1 MARKCAGRESARLC
15 RAGDRR
21 PPGLRGWGA
30 GRRAESDER
39 LARSLRRGTVETA
52 GRVGWAAIGAA
63 GAAGRDFR
71 ASGGTPRGADADED
85 GGIACRAETG
95 EGGRAC
101 RRGLL
106 VLTLVLAGAAA
117 TAQPL
122 VSPADEAA
130 LRGLLP
136 DADRFE
142 LHDRGPRHFRAFAA
156 PEAGAAPRL
165 IGLAFFTTDLAPRIY
180 AYKGR
185 ITSLVAMDPG
195 GRLIG
200 VRVVH
205 HYEPFGYFS
214 IDLPGFAPQF
224 AGKSILEPLEVGG
237 DIDAV
242 SRATITMEA
251 ATRAIRQGARQLA
264 RDFLAEQSADR

>member
-1 MARKCAGRESARLC
+1 MAFTCERPESAPIR
-15 RAGDRR
+15 RVGDRR
-21 PPGLRGWGA
+21 PVGHRPAAVPAVRGRTR
-30 GRRAESDER
+30 RRA
-39 LARSLRRGTVETA
+39 GT
-52 GRVGWAAIGAA
+52 
-63 GAAGRDFR
+63 
-71 ASGGTPRGADADED
+71 GGD
-85 GGIACRAETG
+85 GGISRAAETG
-95 EGGRAC
+95 EHGGTPSSGEAREGGGAC
-101 RRGLL
+101 RHGLA
-106 VLTLVLAGAAA
+106 VVTLVLAAAA
-117 TAQPL
+117 AVASAQPL
-122 VSPADEAA
+122 VSPADAAA
-130 LRGLLP
+130 LRRLMP
-136 DADRFE
+136 EADHFE

-251 ATRAIRQGARQLA
+251 ATRAIRQGARRLA

>member
-1 MARKCAGRESARLC
+1 MERS
-15 RAGDRR
+15 
-21 PPGLRGWGA
+21 
-30 GRRAESDER
+30 RRANER
-39 LARSLRRGTVETA
+39 NGPGRHGPLGFLAVA
-52 GRVGWAAIGAA
+52 
-63 GAAGRDFR
+63 
-71 ASGGTPRGADADED
+71 
-85 GGIACRAETG
+85 
-95 EGGRAC
+95 
-101 RRGLL
+101 L
-106 VLTLVLAGAAA
+106 VLTTAAA
-117 TAQPL
+117 ASAQGF

-130 LRGLLP
+130 LRRLVP

-142 LHDRGPRHFRAFAA
+142 LHDRGARHFRAFAA
-156 PEAGAAPRL
+156 AEAGGAPRL

-200 VRVVH
+200 VQVVH
-205 HYEPFGYFS
+205 HDEPFGYFS
-214 IDLPGFAPQF
+214 IDLPGFTPQF

-251 ATRAIRQGARQLA
+251 ATRAIRQGARRLA
-264 RDFLAEQSADR
+264 RDFLAEQRAGR

>member
-1 MARKCAGRESARLC
+1 MAF
-15 RAGDRR
+15 
-21 PPGLRGWGA
+21 
-30 GRRAESDER
+30 
-39 LARSLRRGTVETA
+39 TIV
-52 GRVGWAAIGAA
+52 
-63 GAAGRDFR
+63 R
-71 ASGGTPRGADADED
+71 AS
-85 GGIACRAETG
+85 
-95 EGGRAC
+95 
-101 RRGLL
+101 L
-106 VLTLVLAGAAA
+106 LTLALAALAASPS
-117 TAQPL
+117 AQEF

-130 LRGLLP
+130 LRRLMP
-136 DADRFE
+136 EADHFE
-142 LHDRGPRHFRAFAA
+142 LHDRGARHFRAFAA
-156 PEAGAAPRL
+156 SAAGAAPRL
-165 IGLAFFTTDLAPRIY
+165 TGLAFFTTDLAPRIY

-200 VRVVH
+200 IRVVH

-251 ATRAIRQGARQLA
+251 ATRAIRQGARRLA
-264 RDFLAEQSADR
+264 RDFLAEQGADR

>member
-1 MARKCAGRESARLC
+1 MAFTVWASVE
-15 RAGDRR
+15 
-21 PPGLRGWGA
+21 PGG
-30 GRRAESDER
+30 GRRLGR
-39 LARSLRRGTVETA
+39 LALMTLA
-52 GRVGWAAIGAA
+52 LAALAA
-63 GAAGRDFR
+63 SPAAQEF
-71 ASGGTPRGADADED
+71 
-85 GGIACRAETG
+85 
-95 EGGRAC
+95 
-101 RRGLL
+101 
-106 VLTLVLAGAAA
+106 
-117 TAQPL
+117 

-130 LRGLLP
+130 LRRLMP
-136 DADRFE
+136 EADHFA
-142 LHDRGPRHFRAFAA
+142 LHDRGARHFRAFAVA
-156 PEAGAAPRL
+156 EGGAAPRL

-251 ATRAIRQGARQLA
+251 ATRAIRQGARRLA
-264 RDFLAEQSADR
+264 RDFLAEQGADR

>member
-1 MARKCAGRESARLC
+1 MARTCAGRQSPPIR
-15 RAGDRR
+15 RAGDRQS
-21 PPGLRGWGA
+21 PGLQGSAAPGVGSGA
-30 GRRAESDER
+30 EGDDLRAGNGIPRDAENGDE
-39 LARSLRRGTVETA
+39 
-52 GRVGWAAIGAA
+52 
-63 GAAGRDFR
+63 
-71 ASGGTPRGADADED
+71 GGTLRGAEA
-85 GGIACRAETG
+85 G
-95 EGGRAC
+95 EGGGAC

-117 TAQPL
+117 AAQPL

-136 DADRFE
+136 GADHFE

-156 PEAGAAPRL
+156 PGAGAAPPL
-165 IGLAFFTTDLAPRIY
+165 IGLAFFTTDLAPRVY

-214 IDLPGFAPQF
+214 IDLPGFTPQF
-224 AGKSILEPLEVGG
+224 AGKSILDPLEVGG

-251 ATRAIRQGARQLA
+251 ATRAIRQGARRLA

>member
-1 MARKCAGRESARLC
+1 MTRTQATRASAAPIPRT
-15 RAGDRR
+15 GDRR
-21 PPGLRGWGA
+21 LLGHRKGA
-30 GRRAESDER
+30 VPA
-39 LARSLRRGTVETA
+39 AR
-52 GRVGWAAIGAA
+52 
-63 GAAGRDFR
+63 
-71 ASGGTPRGADADED
+71 GGTLLRV
-85 GGIACRAETG
+85 ETG
-95 EGGRAC
+95 EGSGAPLRGETGAGGRTLLRVETGEGITCSAGSGEDGGTSC
-101 RRGLL
+101 RVETGAGGEDRRRGLL
-106 VLTLVLAGAAA
+106 ALTLVLAGAVAA
-117 TAQPL
+117 AQPL

-136 DADRFE
+136 DAGHFE
-142 LHDRGPRHFRAFAA
+142 LHDRGSRHFRAFAA

-214 IDLPGFAPQF
+214 IDLPGFTPQF
-224 AGKSILEPLEVGG
+224 AGKSILDPLEVGG

-242 SRATITMEA
+242 SRATITVEA
-251 ATRAIRQGARQLA
+251 ATRAIRQGARRLA

>member
-1 MARKCAGRESARLC
+1 MARTRGGRASAAPVP

-21 PPGLRGWGA
+21 PPGLHGSAAPGA
-30 GRRAESDER
+30 GSGAEGSGLRAGSGIP
-39 LARSLRRGTVETA
+39 RS
-52 GRVGWAAIGAA
+52 
-63 GAAGRDFR
+63 
-71 ASGGTPRGADADED
+71 
-85 GGIACRAETG
+85 AETG
-95 EGGRAC
+95 ANGGALRGAEGAGAR

-106 VLTLVLAGAAA
+106 VLTLVLAAVAAS
-117 TAQPL
+117 AQPL

-130 LRGLLP
+130 LRRLLP
-136 DADRFE
+136 EADHFE
-142 LHDRGPRHFRAFAA
+142 LHDRGARHFRAFRVS
-156 PEAGAAPRL
+156 EAGAAPRL

-185 ITSLVAMDPG
+185 IMSLVAMDPG

-205 HYEPFGYFS
+205 HDEPFGYFS
-214 IDLPGFAPQF
+214 IDLPGFTPQF
-224 AGKSILEPLEVGG
+224 AGKSILDPLEVGG

-251 ATRAIRQGARQLA
+251 ATRAIRQGARRLA

>member
-1 MARKCAGRESARLC
+1 MHRRSNAAGTFATGC
-15 RAGDRR
+15 WG
-21 PPGLRGWGA
+21 GTLRGAEA
-30 GRRAESDER
+30 G
-39 LARSLRRGTVETA
+39 
-52 GRVGWAAIGAA
+52 
-63 GAAGRDFR
+63 
-71 ASGGTPRGADADED
+71 ED
-85 GGIACRAETG
+85 GGTAGRAETG
-95 EGGRAC
+95 EGSGAA
-101 RRGLL
+101 RRGRL
-106 VLTLVLAGAAA
+106 VPALVLAAASA
-117 TAQPL
+117 SAQPL

-136 DADRFE
+136 DAHHFE
-142 LHDRGPRHFRAFAA
+142 LHDRGSRHFRAFAA
-156 PEAGAAPRL
+156 SEAGAAARL
-165 IGLAFFTTDLAPRIY
+165 IGLAFFTTDLAPRVY

-214 IDLPGFAPQF
+214 IDRPGFAPQF
-224 AGKSILEPLEVGG
+224 AGKSILDPLEVGG

-251 ATRAIRQGARQLA
+251 ATRAIRQGARRLA
-264 RDFLAEQSADR
+264 RDFLAGQPADP

>member
-1 MARKCAGRESARLC
+1 MARTCAGRASAPIRQ
-15 RAGDRR
+15 AGDRR
-21 PPGLRGWGA
+21 PPGLHESAATGA
-30 GRRAESDER
+30 GSGAEGGD
-39 LARSLRRGTVETA
+39 LR
-52 GRVGWAAIGAA
+52 AA
-63 GAAGRDFR
+63 GG
-71 ASGGTPRGADADED
+71 SPRGAETGDD
-85 GGIACRAETG
+85 GGMSRSVGA
-95 EGGRAC
+95 GGAG

-106 VLTLVLAGAAA
+106 VLTLALAAA
-117 TAQPL
+117 VASAQPL

-130 LRGLLP
+130 LRRLLP
-136 DADRFE
+136 EADHFK
-142 LHDRGPRHFRAFAA
+142 LHDRGARHFRAFAA

-165 IGLAFFTTDLAPRIY
+165 IGLAFFTTDLAPRVY

-200 VRVVH
+200 VRVVRH
-205 HYEPFGYFS
+205 DEPFGYFS

-224 AGKSILEPLEVGG
+224 AGRSILDPLEVGG

-251 ATRAIRQGARQLA
+251 ATRAIRQGARRLA